1 MSTVKQ
7 IYSRLRFHIQNL
19 TFLPLP
25 VQELLLWPW
34 SKKIDRAFEKAG
46 EQLSDKEKGDIRK
59 AVEEFEARRYSN
71 LPELDPQRTMLF
83 YSKDIEHSCCNW
95 ITARHFRRYIFK
107 CCHWATQ
114 HGITTFII
122 DYTSTF
128 GLLAME
134 SLISCKNQGEDFQ
147 LYSVRSDYI
156 GRRKSYRLIPE
167 TNLEIIFLTMEC
179 DYDYL
184 LRPQEAISAVF
195 PNVGAV
201 CSEKGIWMACKW
213 ISKDSIRTWSEP

>member
-71 LPELDPQRTMLF
+71 LPELDPQR
-83 YSKDIEHSCCNW
+83 
-95 ITARHFRRYIFK
+95 
-107 CCHWATQ
+107 
-114 HGITTFII
+114 
-122 DYTSTF
+122 
-128 GLLAME
+128 
-134 SLISCKNQGEDFQ
+134 
-147 LYSVRSDYI
+147 
-156 GRRKSYRLIPE
+156 
-167 TNLEIIFLTMEC
+167 
-179 DYDYL
+179 
-184 LRPQEAISAVF
+184 
-195 PNVGAV
+195 
-201 CSEKGIWMACKW
+201 
-213 ISKDSIRTWSEP
+213 